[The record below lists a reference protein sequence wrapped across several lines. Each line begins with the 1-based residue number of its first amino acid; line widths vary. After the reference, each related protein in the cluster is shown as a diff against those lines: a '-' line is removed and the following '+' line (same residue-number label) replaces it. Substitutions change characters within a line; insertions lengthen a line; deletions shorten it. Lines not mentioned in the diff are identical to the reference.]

1 MAKSCACA
9 HSPRAIS
16 WVSCGMACERPSVM
30 LSSSIGS
37 DYTPRARQQ
46 APTGQSRPHA
56 VMLRPD
62 TRTRRQPM
70 TTTLLTHAN
79 GLKHVTPPGHP
90 EQVARLER
98 VWAALASKDLAREE
112 APLATNDDLRLCH
125 PQAHIDHINA
135 SEPAQG
141 IIQLDADTWMSPGSV
156 NAALRGVGAAL
167 RATYLVL
174 AGDTQNAFCAMRP
187 PGHHAETEKTMGFCL
202 FGTAAI
208 AARHALE
215 RHGLTRVAVVDFD
228 VHHGNGTQDL
238 LWSEGRCLF
247 VSSHQFPLWPGSG
260 TPDERGA
267 HDNVLNVPLAPGSGG
282 ARFRAEYEGQ
292 VFPAVE
298 AFKPELI
305 LISAGFDAHRDDPL
319 ANLELVEDDFA
330 WVTRKLCAI
339 AADQCEGRVVSCLEG
354 GYDLRALAASA
365 AAHVDALIAAAG

>member
-1 MAKSCACA
+1 
-9 HSPRAIS
+9 
-16 WVSCGMACERPSVM
+16 
-30 LSSSIGS
+30 
-37 DYTPRARQQ
+37 
-46 APTGQSRPHA
+46 
-56 VMLRPD
+56 
-62 TRTRRQPM
+62 M
-70 TTTLLTHAN
+70 TTALITHDACLN
-79 GLKHVTPPGHP
+79 HVTPQGHP
-90 EQVARLER
+90 EQVARMEHLLP
-98 VWAALASKDLAREE
+98 ALNGKTLLREE
-112 APLATNDDLRLCH
+112 APLATDDDLRLSH
-125 PQAHIDHINA
+125 PQRYIDRIRAA
-135 SEPAQG
+135 SPEEG
-141 IIQLDADTWMSPGSV
+141 YNQLDGDTWMSPGS
-156 NAALRGVGAAL
+156 LESAL
-167 RATYLVL
+167 RAVGGAIRGVDMVL
-174 AGDTQNAFCAMRP
+174 AGEARNAFVAMRP
-187 PGHHAETEKTMGFCL
+187 PGHHAETETPMGFCM
-202 FGTAAI
+202 FGTVAI

-215 RHGLTRVAVVDFD
+215 RHGLSRVAVVDFD
-228 VHHGNGTQDL
+228 VHHGNGSQDL

-298 AFKPELI
+298 AFNPELI
-305 LISAGFDAHRDDPL
+305 LISVGFDAHRDDPL